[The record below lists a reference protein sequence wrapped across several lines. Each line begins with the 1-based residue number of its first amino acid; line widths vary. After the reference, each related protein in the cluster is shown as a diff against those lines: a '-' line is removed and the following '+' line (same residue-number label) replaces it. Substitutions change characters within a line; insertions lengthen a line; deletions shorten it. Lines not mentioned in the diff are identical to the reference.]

1 MQFEDDQHP
10 VIIDLKKRIAGTMAD
25 SVTDDMI
32 AGEFLYMD
40 PATRAETLLK
50 TEQWAA
56 TDDGTDLRKRA
67 QLLTLSRNMRNID
80 LAMRKS
86 GR

>member
-1 MQFEDDQHP
+1 MQFDDDQHP
-10 VIIDLKKRIAGTMAD
+10 VIVDLKKRIGGSMAD
-25 SVTDDMI
+25 GVSDDMI
-32 AGEFLYMD
+32 AAEFLYMD

-50 TEQWAA
+50 TEAWAA
-56 TDDGTDLRKRA
+56 HDDGTDLRKRA

-80 LAMRKS
+80 YAMRKS